1 MEILKNNKLLLLT
14 KNKITMK
21 KYIGTKEVEAEPM
34 TMGEAYRR
42 NLLQNGRVPNDSEK
56 DNPGFYV
63 RYQDGYESWSPAE
76 TFCKAYKLADT
87 PLDRMIIEHQEL
99 IDKINKLEIFFGSS
113 DFQCLNLRAKELIAM
128 QLQYMLEY
136 SLVFKERIENM

>member
-1 MEILKNNKLLLLT
+1 
-14 KNKITMK
+14 MK
-21 KYIGTKEVEAEPM
+21 KYIGTKQVEAEPM

-42 NLLQNGRVPNDSEK
+42 NLLQTGRVPNDSEK

-76 TFCKAYKLADT
+76 TFCKAYKIADT

-99 IDKINKLEIFFGSS
+99 RDKINKLEKFLSS
-113 DFQCLNLRAKELIAM
+113 EGFDSLNYKM
-128 QLQYMLEY
+128 QTLLDMQHRIMIEY
-136 SLVFKERIENM
+136 SLILKERISNM

>member
-1 MEILKNNKLLLLT
+1 
-14 KNKITMK
+14 MK
-21 KYIGTKEVEAEPM
+21 KYIGTKQIEAEPM

-42 NLLQNGRVPNDSEK
+42 NLLQKGKVPNDSEK

-99 IDKINKLEIFFGSS
+99 RDKINKLEKFLSS
-113 DFQCLNLRAKELIAM
+113 EGFDSLNYKM
-128 QLQYMLEY
+128 QTLLDMQHRIMIEY
-136 SLVFKERIENM
+136 SLILKERISNM

>member
-1 MEILKNNKLLLLT
+1 
-14 KNKITMK
+14 MK
-21 KYIGTKEVEAEPM
+21 KYIGTKQVEAEPM

-42 NLLQNGRVPNDSEK
+42 NLLQKGRVPNDSDK

-76 TFCKAYKLADT
+76 TFNKAYKLADT

-99 IDKINKLEIFFGSS
+99 RDKINKLKAIICSKEFC
-113 DFQCLNLRAKELIAM
+113 DFDYKQRILLNM
-128 QLQYMLEY
+128 QLRSMIEY
-136 SLVFKERIENM
+136 SFILEERINNM

>member
-1 MEILKNNKLLLLT
+1 
-14 KNKITMK
+14 MK
-21 KYIGTKEVEAEPM
+21 KYIGTKQVEAEPM

-87 PLDRMIIEHQEL
+87 PLDRLIIEHQEL
-99 IDKINKLEIFFGSS
+99 RDKINKLEKFFCSS
-113 DFQCLNLRAKELIAM
+113 YFQCLSLRTKELIAM
-128 QLQYMLEY
+128 QRHIMIEY
-136 SLVFKERIENM
+136 SLILKERIENM

>member
-1 MEILKNNKLLLLT
+1 
-14 KNKITMK
+14 MK
-21 KYIGTKEVEAEPM
+21 KYIGTKQIEAEPM

-42 NLLQNGRVPNDSEK
+42 NLLQTGRVPNDSEK

-76 TFCKAYKLADT
+76 TFCKAYKIADT

-99 IDKINKLEIFFGSS
+99 RDKINKLEKFLSS
-113 DFQCLNLRAKELIAM
+113 EGFDSLNYKM
-128 QLQYMLEY
+128 QTLLDMQHRIMIEY
-136 SLVFKERIENM
+136 SLILKERISNM

>member
-1 MEILKNNKLLLLT
+1 
-14 KNKITMK
+14 MK
-21 KYIGTKEVEAEPM
+21 KYIGTKQVEAEPM

-42 NLLQNGRVPNDSEK
+42 NLLQTGRVPNDSEK

-76 TFCKAYKLADT
+76 TFCNAYKLADT

-99 IDKINKLEIFFGSS
+99 NNKIDKLGKFICSEGFNS
-113 DFQCLNLRAKELIAM
+113 LNYKQRILLNM
-128 QLQYMLEY
+128 QLRSMIEY
-136 SLVFKERIENM
+136 SLILKERIENM

>member
-1 MEILKNNKLLLLT
+1 
-14 KNKITMK
+14 MK
-21 KYIGTKEVEAEPM
+21 KYIGTKQVEAEPM

-63 RYQDGYESWSPAE
+63 RYQDGYESWAPAE

-87 PLDRMIIEHQEL
+87 PLDRLIIEHQEL
-99 IDKINKLEIFFGSS
+99 RDKINKLKEIMCRKEFC
-113 DFQCLNLRAKELIAM
+113 DFDYKQRILLNM
-128 QLQYMLEY
+128 QIRSMIEY
-136 SLVFKERIENM
+136 SFILKERINNM

>member
-1 MEILKNNKLLLLT
+1 
-14 KNKITMK
+14 MK
-21 KYIGTKEVEAEPM
+21 KYIGTKQVEAEPM

-76 TFCKAYKLADT
+76 TFNKAYKLADT

-99 IDKINKLEIFFGSS
+99 IDKINKLKRFL
-113 DFQCLNLRAKELIAM
+113 DRLNFDIQESKKITSEMRTLLDM
-128 QLQYMLEY
+128 QYRVMTEY
-136 SLVFKERIENM
+136 SLILEKRINNM

>member
-1 MEILKNNKLLLLT
+1 
-14 KNKITMK
+14 MK
-21 KYIGTKEVEAEPM
+21 KYIGTKQVEAEPM

-42 NLLQNGRVPNDSEK
+42 NLLQTGRVPNDSEK

-87 PLDRMIIEHQEL
+87 PLDRLIIEHQEL
-99 IDKINKLEIFFGSS
+99 IDKINKLEKFLSS
-113 DFQCLNLRAKELIAM
+113 EGFDSLNYKMRTLLEMQHRAMIK
-128 QLQYMLEY
+128 Y
-136 SLVFKERIENM
+136 SLILKERIENM

>member
-1 MEILKNNKLLLLT
+1 
-14 KNKITMK
+14 MK
-21 KYIGTKEVEAEPM
+21 KYIGTKQVEAEPM

-42 NLLQNGRVPNDSEK
+42 NLLQVGRVPNDSEK

-76 TFCKAYKLADT
+76 TFNKAYKLADT

-99 IDKINKLEIFFGSS
+99 SNKINKLGEFIYSEKFNS
-113 DFQCLNLRAKELIAM
+113 LNLNQRILLNM
-128 QLQYMLEY
+128 QFNIMIEY
-136 SLVFKERIENM
+136 SLVLTERMKSM

>member
-1 MEILKNNKLLLLT
+1 
-14 KNKITMK
+14 MK
-21 KYIGTKEVEAEPM
+21 KYIGTKQVEAEPM

-87 PLDRMIIEHQEL
+87 PLDRLIIEHQEL
-99 IDKINKLEIFFGSS
+99 RDKINKLEKFFGSS
-113 DFQCLNLRAKELIAM
+113 YFQCLSLMTKELIAM
-128 QLQYMLEY
+128 QLHIMIEY
-136 SLVFKERIENM
+136 SLILKERIENM

>member
-1 MEILKNNKLLLLT
+1 
-14 KNKITMK
+14 MK
-21 KYIGTKEVEAEPM
+21 KYIGTKQVEAEPM

-76 TFCKAYKLADT
+76 TFDKAYKIADT

-99 IDKINKLEIFFGSS
+99 RDKINKLKEIMCRKEFC
-113 DFQCLNLRAKELIAM
+113 DFDYKQRILLNM
-128 QLQYMLEY
+128 QLRSMIEY
-136 SLVFKERIENM
+136 LFIVEERISNM

>member
-1 MEILKNNKLLLLT
+1 
-14 KNKITMK
+14 MK
-21 KYIGTKEVEAEPM
+21 KYIGTQQVEAESM

-42 NLLQNGRVPNDSEK
+42 NLLQKGKVPNDSEK

-99 IDKINKLEIFFGSS
+99 IDKINKLKEFIFR
-113 DFQCLNLRAKELIAM
+113 LNFDIKEGEKITAQMRTL
-128 QLQYMLEY
+128 LDKQYRVMEEY
-136 SLVFKERIENM
+136 SLILKERIENM

>member
-1 MEILKNNKLLLLT
+1 
-14 KNKITMK
+14 MK
-21 KYIGTKEVEAEPM
+21 KYIGTKQIEAEPM

-42 NLLQNGRVPNDSEK
+42 NLLQTGRVPNDSEK

-76 TFCKAYKLADT
+76 TFNKAYKIADT

-99 IDKINKLEIFFGSS
+99 RDKINKLKEIMCRKEFC
-113 DFQCLNLRAKELIAM
+113 DFDYKQRILLDM
-128 QLQYMLEY
+128 QLRSMLEY
-136 SLVFKERIENM
+136 LFIVEERINNM